1 MDKEEHDHTSK
12 IHFYP
17 IGLGPRNEIIELKGK
32 GGQQITSMNKN
43 SKRTSFKMMT
53 LSSIYRMLSPLHGKS
68 AIIDYLKFD
77 IEGGEWNVIP
87 DLIKSGILDKVR
99 QMGIEIHLPNEGN
112 QTLSELQKHVK
123 ILHTLE
129 GEGGMVR
136 FDSKLNGISRVTF
149 KNMGG
154 ITGHYAYEMAW
165 YNKKYH
171 HN

>member
-17 IGLGPRNEIIELKGK
+17 IGLGARNEIIEIGK
-32 GGQQITSMNKN
+32 GGKIISMNKN
-43 SKRTSFKMMT
+43 SKTTSFKMMT
-53 LSSIYRMLSPLHGKS
+53 LSSMYRMLSPIHGEE

-87 DLIKSGILDKVR
+87 DLIKSGILGKVR
-99 QMGIEIHLPNEGN
+99 QMGIEIHLTNEGN
-112 QTLSELQKHVK
+112 QTLPELRRNVK

-129 GEGGMVR
+129 KLGGMIR

-149 KNMGG
+149 KKMANM
-154 ITGHYAYEMAW
+154 TGYFAFEMAW